1 MAAEPEPTEPLTL
14 ALLVG
19 GGAGVGKTSV
29 LRRFLENR
37 FNPASAPTAGVEFL
51 SAPLP
56 PLGSGAHPARLVVC
70 DPSHAELDG
79 AWPER
84 LRGAA
89 SYGVLLVVEL
99 SRPET
104 LEAADRWLL
113 RARKVLRFAPGDE
126 HALLLAHKH
135 DSARG
140 GGQREAISPHALYAY
155 CAERGLMGWAH
166 TTAQRGRS
174 VHGAI
179 ERLLEAM
186 ALAALHAASLHAA
199 SLHAAS
205 LHAAS
210 DAPAAGDG
218 GEGGEGGDG
227 EPTEQL
233 DAVAPV
239 PAARVRA
246 VDELPAAAAER
257 PDSPLSRVEAAAR
270 EASAICCA
278 ADAHRSPEQRPQP
291 RDGAADEP
299 LLDPDQAAWEWEE
312 CVRLLR
318 LHDELPA
325 AAAAAGAGS

>member
-135 DSARG
+135 DSSRG
-140 GGQREAISPHALYAY
+140 GGQREAISPHALDAY

-174 VHGAI
+174 VHGAL

-199 SLHAAS
+199 SLHG
-205 LHAAS
+205 AS
-210 DAPAAGDG
+210 DAPAADG
-218 GEGGEGGDG
+218 GGGGDG
-227 EPTEQL
+227 VPTEQL

-239 PAARVRA
+239 PAARGRA
-246 VDELPAAAAER
+246 EDELPAAAAER

-299 LLDPDQAAWEWEE
+299 LFDPDQAAWEWEE

-325 AAAAAGAGS
+325 AAAGRRAGSA